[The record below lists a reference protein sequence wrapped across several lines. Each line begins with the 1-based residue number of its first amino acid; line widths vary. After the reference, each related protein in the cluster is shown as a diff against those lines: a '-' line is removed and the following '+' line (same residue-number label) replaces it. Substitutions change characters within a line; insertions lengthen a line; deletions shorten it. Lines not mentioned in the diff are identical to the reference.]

1 MCGLVHLVVD
11 WSCKSRTCVRSCS
24 LKNVLIDTESCVQR
38 LFIFVVELRMD
49 AVHKN
54 ELPGIQLQ
62 VGYCSV
68 FLFSGK
74 LHGMSIKELS

>member
-1 MCGLVHLVVD
+1 MCTVGVV
-11 WSCKSRTCVRSCS
+11 
-24 LKNVLIDTESCVQR
+24 LKRLIDTESCVK
-38 LFIFVVELRMD
+38 LLLIFVVELRMV

-54 ELPGIQLQ
+54 ELPGIKLQ

-68 FLFSGK
+68 FLFFGK